1 MANAGGGFRI
11 GGQGRGG
18 MGGGFTVGEIIS
30 KDDKSITVK
39 MPNGGSKIIF
49 YSESTEVSRFM
60 DGTLGDLIAGKNVS
74 VTGTANQDG
83 SVTAQ
88 TIQIRP
94 VLNNQENQ

>member
-30 KDDKSITVK
+30 K
-39 MPNGGSKIIF
+39 
-49 YSESTEVSRFM
+49 
-60 DGTLGDLIAGKNVS
+60 
-74 VTGTANQDG
+74 
-83 SVTAQ
+83 Q